1 MSFRY
6 GSADAPLDT
15 YSQLRRLRW
24 LTFTL
29 VVSAYVLSF
38 FHRVAPATIASD
50 LQQAFHTTAAAL
62 GGLAATY
69 FYVYTVM
76 QVPTG
81 ILVDTLGPRRILTLG
96 GVVAGI
102 GSLIFGSADTLAQA
116 SAGRFLAGLGVSVT
130 FIAMLK
136 LNAAW
141 FHDRHFGTSV
151 GLAILLGNI
160 GALSAAAPLAAV
172 LQYTSWRMVFL
183 GIGGLSLTLAALTW
197 LFVRNHPGEMGLPSM
212 RELDGQLAHPPHAG
226 HWLEGLGSVLRNP
239 DTWPGFWLNLG
250 IAGSFFAFAGL
261 WAVPFLG
268 DVYGFDRPLATQHTS
283 LLLAGFAVGALSAGA
298 LSDRIGRRRPVLIG
312 TGLLYVVCWLPLAF
326 EWPLPAGL
334 SQLLFLL
341 MGLGAASF
349 TLSWACVKEVNPHA
363 LSGMAT
369 SVVNT
374 GAFLGAGILQPL
386 VGWAIDVAS
395 SGDAASASAHYR
407 GGMLIFFV
415 FIVLGFAASLR
426 IRETYCRYLEG

>member
-1 MSFRY
+1 
-6 GSADAPLDT
+6 
-15 YSQLRRLRW
+15 LRRLRW
-24 LTFTL
+24 LTFAL
-29 VVSAYVLSF
+29 VVSAYILSF

-50 LQQAFHTTAAAL
+50 LQEAFHTSAAAL

-96 GVVAGI
+96 GLVAGV
-102 GSLIFGSADTLAQA
+102 GSMLFGSADTLAQA

-151 GLAILLGNI
+151 GLAIFLGNL

-172 LQYTSWRMVFL
+172 LQYTSWRTVFVV
-183 GIGGLSLTLAALTW
+183 IGGSSLILALLTW
-197 LFVRNHPGEMGLPSM
+197 FFVRDHPGELGLPSL
-212 RELDGQLAHPPHAG
+212 RELDGRLAHPPRSG
-226 HWLEGLGSVLRNP
+226 HWLEGLTRVLRNP

-261 WAVPFLG
+261 WAVPYLNE
-268 DVYGFDRPLATQHTS
+268 VYGFDRSLATVHTS
-283 LLLAGFAVGALSAGA
+283 LLLAGFAAGALSVGA
-298 LSDRIGRRRPVLIG
+298 LSDRLGRRRPVLVG
-312 TGLLYVVCWLPLAF
+312 AGLLYLLCWMPIVF
-326 EWPLPAGL
+326 EWLLPQGV
-334 SQLLFLL
+334 SHLLFLL
-341 MGLGAASF
+341 LGLGAASF

-374 GAFLGAGILQPL
+374 GAFLGAGILQPM
-386 VGWAIDVAS
+386 VGWAL
-395 SGDAASASAHYR
+395 DAASPSDALGGADAYR

-415 FIVLGFAASLR
+415 FTLLGFAASLR
-426 IRETYCRYLEG
+426 IRETYCRYLDE